1 MRNLIF
7 IIIIVLAN
15 NALADYDDA
24 IDFLNKRLIKK
35 SIQEFNNVAKN
46 SEKTD
51 EKANAMYNIAVIY
64 DNGIGIEE
72 DKNIAIAWYKK
83 ASELNH
89 KIAQY
94 NLGWMYYHGEIVEQN
109 YFNALKYYNL
119 SANQGYKK
127 AQFNIATLYL
137 VGLGTSKDNLKA
149 YKWFKI
155 SSMNGIIQSN
165 EFLVKLKSI
174 MSNEEIKI
182 AEKNVNLWVQ
192 TNTKTFSSSSENTSL
207 ENN

>member
-7 IIIIVLAN
+7 IIIIVFAN
-15 NALADYDDA
+15 NVLADYDDA
-24 IDFLNKRLIKK
+24 IDLLNKRLIKK
-35 SIQEFNNVAKN
+35 SIQEFNNVAK
-46 SEKTD
+46 SSKKTD
-51 EKANAMYNIAVIY
+51 DRANAMYNIAVIY

-109 YFNALKYYNL
+109 YFNAIKYYKL

-155 SSMNGIIQSN
+155 SSMNGITHSN
-165 EFLVKLKSI
+165 KYLIKLKRL

-182 AEKNVNLWVQ
+182 AEKQVNLWVQ
-192 TNTKTFSSSSENTSL
+192 TNTKSLSNSSEN
-207 ENN
+207 N

>member
-1 MRNLIF
+1 MRYLIF
-7 IIIIVLAN
+7 TFLIFLAG
-15 NALADYDDA
+15 NAFADYEDA
-24 IDFLNKRLIKK
+24 IDLLNKRFIKK
-35 SIQEFNNVAKN
+35 SIQEFSNVAKN
-46 SEKTD
+46 SEKKD
-51 EKANAMYNIAVIY
+51 DRANAMYNIAVIY

-72 DKNIAIAWYKK
+72 NKNIAITWYQK

-94 NLGWMYYHGEIVEQN
+94 NLGWMYYHGEIVEQD
-109 YFNALKYYNL
+109 YFNALKYYKL

-137 VGLGTSKDNLKA
+137 VGLGTSKDNLQA

-155 SSMNGIIQSN
+155 SSMNGILQSN
-165 EFLVKLKSI
+165 QFLVKLKNV

-182 AEKNVNLWVQ
+182 AEKRVNLWVQ
-192 TNTKTFSSSSENTSL
+192 TKIKKLPISSEN
-207 ENN
+207 N